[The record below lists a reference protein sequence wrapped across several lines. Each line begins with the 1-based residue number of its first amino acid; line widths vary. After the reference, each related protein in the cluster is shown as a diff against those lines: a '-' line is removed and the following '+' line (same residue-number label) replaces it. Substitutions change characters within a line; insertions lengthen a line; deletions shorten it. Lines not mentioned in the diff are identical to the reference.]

1 MKKRIIICADG
12 TWNEPD
18 QVDKRG
24 VRKPS
29 NVVKMARAVLPLAS
43 DGTAQVVFYDQGV
56 GTDSAISDKIIGGA
70 FGKGLTKNILDCYR
84 FIVHNYEDGDEVF
97 LFGFSR
103 GAFTVRSLA
112 GLIGKCGLL
121 IKSDAYY
128 IPDAYAHYRI
138 SNLDAQ
144 KSEKIRLFKNGEH
157 SKYREAP
164 SREIDIQFLGVWDT
178 VGALG
183 IPKIFSKNT
192 RKKFTFHDVKLGAN
206 VKNAFHALA
215 IDEKRKPFRPTLW
228 EFQNLPGQ
236 NVEQVWFAG
245 VHTNIGGG
253 YDNDGLANCAF
264 QWMLEKAEQSGLEVD
279 KAFTKNYRAF
289 HKDEIHDSL
298 TLMYKLFGKF
308 HRPIGKQ
315 PYGNERIH
323 ETAIKRLK
331 TSKPPKKEYGGRY
344 NPKNLI
350 EFLKAKGE
358 L

>member
-18 QVDKRG
+18 QIDKRG

-29 NVVKMARAVLPLAS
+29 NVVKMARAILPQGL
-43 DGTAQVVFYDQGV
+43 DGSNQIVFYDQGV
-56 GTDSAISDKIIGGA
+56 GTDAAISDKIIGGA
-70 FGKGLTKNILDCYR
+70 FGKGLTKNIQDCYR
-84 FIVHNYEDGDEVF
+84 FIIHNYNAGDDLF

-121 IKSDAYY
+121 TKADAYY

-138 SNLDAQ
+138 KNSDKDKN
-144 KSEKIRLFKNGEH
+144 EKIELFKSGEH

-164 SREIDIQFLGVWDT
+164 SRAIDIKFLGVWDT

-183 IPKIFSKNT
+183 IPTIFKHKT
-192 RKKFTFHDVKLGAN
+192 RKKFAFHDVKLGAN

-228 EFQNLPGQ
+228 EAQNYPGQ
-236 NVEQVWFAG
+236 TVEQVWFAG

-264 QWMLEKAEQSGLEVD
+264 QWMLEKAELSGLAVD
-279 KAFTKNYRAF
+279 KDFTKNYRSF

-298 TLMYKLFGKF
+298 TFMYKLFGKYY
-308 HRPIGKQ
+308 RPIGRQ
-315 PYGNERIH
+315 PQGNERVH

-331 TSKPPKKEYGGRY
+331 TSNPPKPEYGGPY
-344 NPKNLI
+344 QPQNLI
-350 EFLKAKGE
+350 EYLKARGE
-358 L
+358 F

>member
-12 TWNEPD
+12 TWNAPD
-18 QVDKRG
+18 QVDEKG

-29 NVVKMARAVLPLAS
+29 NVVKMARAILPQAA
-43 DGTAQVVFYDQGV
+43 DEKNQIVFYDQGV
-56 GTDSAISDKIIGGA
+56 GTDSALSDKIIGGA

-84 FIVHNYEDGDEVF
+84 FIVHNYNPGDEVF

-112 GLIGKCGLL
+112 GLIGSCGLL
-121 IKSDAYY
+121 TKADAYY
-128 IPDAYAHYRI
+128 IPDAYQLYRLKN
-138 SNLDAQ
+138 SGSGKQ
-144 KSEKIRLFKNGEH
+144 EKIRLFKTGKH

-164 SREIDIQFLGVWDT
+164 AREIDIQFLGVWDT

-183 IPKIFSKNT
+183 IPKIFSQKT
-192 RKKFTFHDVKLGAN
+192 RKKFTFHDVKLGSN

-228 EFQNLPGQ
+228 EGQ
-236 NVEQVWFAG
+236 NHQGQTVEQFWFAG

-264 QWMLEKAEQSGLEVD
+264 QWMLEKAERSGLEVD
-279 KAFTKNYRAF
+279 KDFTKNYRSF
-289 HKDEIHDSL
+289 YKDEIHDSL
-298 TLMYKLFGKF
+298 SFIYRIFGKF
-308 HRPIGKQ
+308 LRPIGRQ
-315 PYGNERIH
+315 TNGHENIH
-323 ETAIKRLK
+323 ETALKRLK
-331 TSKPPKKEYGGRY
+331 TTNPPKPEYGGPY
-344 NPKNLI
+344 QPKNLI
-350 EFLKAKGE
+350 EYLKERGE

>member
-18 QVDKRG
+18 QIDKRG

-29 NVVKMARAVLPLAS
+29 NVVKMARAVLPKCV
-43 DGTAQVVFYDQGV
+43 DGTNQIVFYDQGV

-84 FIVHNYEDGDEVF
+84 FIIHNYEDGDELF
-97 LFGFSR
+97 FFGFSR

-112 GLIGKCGLL
+112 GMIGKCGLL
-121 IKSDAYY
+121 TKEDAYF
-128 IPDAYAHYRI
+128 IPEAFELYRM
-138 SNLDAQ
+138 
-144 KSEKIRLFKNGEH
+144 KHSEENKEEKVRLFKTGEH
-157 SKYREAP
+157 NKYREAP
-164 SREIDIQFLGVWDT
+164 SREIDIPFLGVWDT

-183 IPKIFSKNT
+183 IPTIFKQRT
-192 RKKFTFHDVKLGAN
+192 RKKFAFHDVKLGAN

-228 EFQNLPGQ
+228 EAQNFPGQ
-236 NVEQVWFAG
+236 TVEQVWFAG

-264 QWMLEKAEQSGLEVD
+264 QWMLEKAETCGLEVNKD
-279 KAFTKNYRAF
+279 FTKNYRSF

-298 TLMYKLFGKF
+298 TFMYKIFGKF

-315 PYGNERIH
+315 QNGNESVH

-331 TSKPPKKEYGGRY
+331 TSKPPKEEYGGPY
-344 NPKNLI
+344 NPKNLLDY
-350 EFLKAKGE
+350 LKE
-358 L
+358 REQL